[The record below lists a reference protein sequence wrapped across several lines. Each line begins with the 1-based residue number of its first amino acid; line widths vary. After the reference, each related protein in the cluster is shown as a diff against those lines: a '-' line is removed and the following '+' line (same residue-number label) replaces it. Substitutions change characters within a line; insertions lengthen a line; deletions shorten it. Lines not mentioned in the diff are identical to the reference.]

1 MLVKL
6 TSTLLKTGQFKSEQI
21 GDIPHLIE
29 EQKNVVLQE
38 TNATPVLIKIDKVN
52 YNQTLAFNII
62 KSIVDQRHVLE
73 R

>member
-62 KSIVDQRHVLE
+62 KSFVDQRHVLE